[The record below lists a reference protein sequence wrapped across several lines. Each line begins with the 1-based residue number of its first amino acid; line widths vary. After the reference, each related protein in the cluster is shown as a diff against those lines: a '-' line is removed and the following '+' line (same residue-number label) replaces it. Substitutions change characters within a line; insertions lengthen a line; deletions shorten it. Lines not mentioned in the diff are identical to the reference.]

1 MLELG
6 FKENEIVFNN
16 ILYSP
21 SFLAPRHLPK
31 PLKKIVNKKLKNT
44 NLEFLLHFVNQEG
57 DKKEFDLCIEYLN
70 ELDKMRDTD
79 WTSVFPE
86 LYEAIS

>member
-1 MLELG
+1 MASSG
-6 FKENEIVFNN
+6 
-16 ILYSP
+16 
-21 SFLAPRHLPK
+21 PRHPERQT
-31 PLKKIVNKKLKNT
+31 VKLKNT
-44 NLEFLLHFVNQEG
+44 NLEYLLHFVNQEG

-86 LYEAIS
+86 LAL